1 MAKWSNDAALDLL
14 LNYYAACDRIAV
26 CTSQPASYAEMTTNE
41 GAGGH
46 KLAISAAPSFQA
58 IGDAGGGGRELEVD
72 AEPNMTVDASGNA
85 EHVALGASGDSS
97 LRAVTTCTLKALVA
111 ADLVSTPAWTITVGD
126 PT

>member
-14 LNYYAACDRIAV
+14 LGYYDDCDRISV
-26 CTSQPASYAEMTTNE
+26 CHGQPATYAEATTNE

-46 KLAISAAPSFQA
+46 KLAMSNTPTFQA
-58 IGDAGGGGRELEVD
+58 IGDAVGGGRELEVD
-72 AEPNMTVDASGNA
+72 AEPNMTVDVSGDA
-85 EHVALGASGDSS
+85 DHVALAASGDSS

-111 ADLVSTPAWTITVGD
+111 ADLVSTPAWDITVGD